1 MIVKYKVIISKEE
14 TKRMDCLKELKQNN
28 EESLKYRIIDLG
40 FWMPLKQQLPKMRKT
55 ETKGILIN
63 NLKQKLRPLYKVSI
77 HSGLWLRDGVLSNS
91 FPR

>member
-40 FWMPLKQQLPKMRKT
+40 F
-55 ETKGILIN
+55 
-63 NLKQKLRPLYKVSI
+63 
-77 HSGLWLRDGVLSNS
+77 
-91 FPR
+91 